1 MPQGAGCA
9 LTRRLTARAGP
20 ASIRSAM
27 SQPPSIYVST
37 VRRKRAIWPYALGAL
52 GEMALVAAV
61 LLGGL

>member
-9 LTRRLTARAGP
+9 LTRRLTAGARP

-27 SQPPSIYVST
+27 SQPSNIYVST
-37 VRRKRAIWPYALGAL
+37 VRRKRAIWPYALAL
-52 GEMALVAAV
+52 LGVIALLAAV